1 MFLREVESDSG
12 AQPLLKAIV
21 ALAHGLRLSVIAE
34 GVESRRQLDAL
45 RRVGCDR
52 VQGYLIGEAVPA
64 EAVLRLPREGLC

>member
-1 MFLREVESDSG
+1 M
-12 AQPLLKAIV
+12 PLFKAIV

-52 VQGYLIGEAVPA
+52 VQGY
-64 EAVLRLPREGLC
+64 